1 MPSRSPHRST
11 VRCQLAVAVLTLY
24 QCCLHGVHSYSTG
37 APAFACGAMRPMHQ
51 IGPIQFQPAS
61 GDGTNSITTNIGPTY
76 LPSTTYAVT
85 VVSSG
90 LAINGIFC
98 QVRSAATPRDGTSPP
113 IGSFTTFGNTQLV
126 DCTGQIPGT
135 TSSSA
140 GITHTQRLATQS
152 LTIPWTSPAEPA
164 GDLLVRCTVVH
175 TVPMFHTQIPSAVFS
190 PASSTTTETTTTPS
204 MTMTQTTPPVMTMTQ
219 TTPPV
224 MTMTQTT
231 PPVMT
236 TAETTPP
243 STTMAETPPPSTTM
257 AETPPPS
264 TTMTQTTQAETTG
277 IGLTT
282 TAGTLPATTS
292 LPLTTPELMT
302 VATTSTTNVPMPAT
316 TVPAGMTTTLPVST
330 LPVPTSPI
338 TVSQATDLPTTP
350 TPGTPCPEY
359 TAATA
364 PDDQYIALM
373 GCYSRLTSAWT
384 VAFENYVRTDGQC
397 ASSSSSNG
405 GSICTHCRTRHR
417 QAINNVTDPPVRWN
431 KASW

>member
-204 MTMTQTTPPVMTMTQ
+204 MTMTQTTPPVMT
-219 TTPPV
+219 
-224 MTMTQTT
+224 
-231 PPVMT
+231 
-236 TAETTPP
+236 TAETT
-243 STTMAETPPPSTTM
+243 PPSTTM

>member
-224 MTMTQTT
+224 MT
-231 PPVMT
+231 
-236 TAETTPP
+236 TAETTPPSTTMAETPPP

>member
-204 MTMTQTTPPVMTMTQ
+204 MTMTQTTPPVMT
-219 TTPPV
+219 
-224 MTMTQTT
+224 
-231 PPVMT
+231 

-316 TVPAGMTTTLPVST
+316 TVPAGMTTTLPV
-330 LPVPTSPI
+330 PTSPI

-405 GSICTHCRTRHR
+405 L
-417 QAINNVTDPPVRWN
+417 
-431 KASW
+431 

>member
-204 MTMTQTTPPVMTMTQ
+204 MTMTQTTPPVMT
-219 TTPPV
+219 
-224 MTMTQTT
+224 
-231 PPVMT
+231 
-236 TAETTPP
+236 TAETT
-243 STTMAETPPPSTTM
+243 PPSTTM

-316 TVPAGMTTTLPVST
+316 TVPAGMTTT

>member
-204 MTMTQTTPPVMTMTQ
+204 MTMTQTTPPVMT
-219 TTPPV
+219 
-224 MTMTQTT
+224 
-231 PPVMT
+231 

>member
-224 MTMTQTT
+224 MT
-231 PPVMT
+231 

>member
-257 AETPPPS
+257 
-264 TTMTQTTQAETTG
+264 TQTTQAETTG

>member
-316 TVPAGMTTTLPVST
+316 TVPAGMTTTLPV
-330 LPVPTSPI
+330 PTSPI

>member
-204 MTMTQTTPPVMTMTQ
+204 MTMTQTTPPVMT
-219 TTPPV
+219 
-224 MTMTQTT
+224 
-231 PPVMT
+231 
-236 TAETTPP
+236 TAETTPPSTTMAETPPP

>member
-224 MTMTQTT
+224 MT
-231 PPVMT
+231 
-236 TAETTPP
+236 TAETT
-243 STTMAETPPPSTTM
+243 PPSTTM